1 MWFIND
7 LEVEN
12 KPWFGSIAS
21 PFNPENYIVAT
32 GWAIDNNPVQHLY
45 FDNKEDSLK
54 SDWLEKGLQGQRM
67 YVAHNATF
75 ELHWLLHNHFDVFLK
90 WVNGGGRIFCTQMAE
105 YMLSGQTEQ
114 YSKLEDLSV
123 KYRDQGV
130 DEHEVRKLD
139 EVKIL
144 WDNGVLTKDIDK
156 TLLLSYLCDEKHG
169 DIANTRRVCFAQY
182 NELVARGMW
191 KAFQKK
197 MDSLLFNA
205 MCTFFGLYVNMDV
218 ANENLEKQLA
228 DIERIKEEIKSY
240 VPKTD
245 DPYFEFSLSS
255 RFHISALLFGGTLTY
270 DTKVSY
276 DPVKY
281 VKVDGYEFT
290 YPESG
295 EKDFCTVEE
304 YNAGHKWATP
314 ETVTRFKSGKNK
326 GEIKP
331 FKVET
336 SEELLKWGTN
346 TVKLDGLIKFHDLPS
361 HVSELYIGKRP
372 EYRGAQAHKA
382 CGTPIYST
390 SDESL
395 DILSK
400 FTDLAK
406 PLARLAT
413 LIKDTGTY
421 YLMEKKGKIS
431 GMLQY
436 VEPNG
441 IVHHQLN
448 NCATITGRLSSSRPN
463 FQNLPRGDG
472 DESKG
477 EFKSRVKEMFESR
490 FGKDGRIVEVD
501 YTALEVVNAASI
513 TGDENLLEQ
522 LMKGT
527 DMHCYRLAFKEGK
540 PYEDVLRWCKD
551 ETYED
556 HLTWSKKR
564 SAIKTPSFADQ
575 YGASEYGVA
584 YAAGCTV
591 EFAREFQENERRLFP
606 QLKAFPHKVIRP
618 MVEAHGLVGLPRR
631 AQPDGAPV
639 YLYRTGVFKA
649 KSGIEYVFKQEPQR
663 KEGQNI
669 IDYKDTQLANYPFQG
684 ESSFIVQ
691 AACGFVIRWLISENF
706 FDGQVL
712 PINTVHDALYMDCA
726 TEELAIMTARKV
738 REIMADTPRL
748 LAEFIP
754 ELKEYNYH
762 TTPFP
767 AAGEI
772 GANMGNKRHVD

>member
-7 LEVEN
+7 LEVNN

-21 PFNPENYIVAT
+21 PFNPDNYIVAT
-32 GWAIDNNPVQHLY
+32 GWATDTGAVQHLY

-54 SDWLEKGLQGQRM
+54 SDWLEKGLEGQRM
-67 YVAHNATF
+67 YVGHNITF
-75 ELHWLLHNHFDVFLK
+75 ELQWLLHNHFDVLIK
-90 WVNGGGRIFCTQMAE
+90 WIKGGGRFFCTQYAE
-105 YMLSGQTEQ
+105 YMLTGQVHQ

-123 KYRDQGV
+123 KYRDSGT

-144 WDNGVLTKDIDK
+144 WENGVHTADIDK
-156 TLLLSYLCDEKHG
+156 KLLLSYLCDDNHG
-169 DIANTRRVCFAQY
+169 DIANTRRVCFKQY
-182 NELVARGMW
+182 AELQRRGMW

-205 MCTFFGLYVNMDV
+205 ICTFNGLYVDMDT
-218 ANENLEKQLA
+218 ANANLEKQLA
-228 DIERIKEEIKSY
+228 DIERIKDEIKGF

-245 DPYFEFSLSS
+245 DPHFEFSLSS
-255 RFHISALLFGGTLTY
+255 RFHLSALLFGGTISY

-281 VKVDGYEFT
+281 VKEECYQEVTADGSEVYHPT
-290 YPESG
+290 QNW
-295 EKDFCTVEE
+295 E
-304 YNAGHKWATP
+304 YLQNLP
-314 ETVTRFKSGKNK
+314 LVRYKSGKNK
-326 GEIKP
+326 GEPKT
-331 FKVET
+331 FKVDT
-336 SEELLKWGTN
+336 TVELLKWGTG
-346 TVKLDGLIKFHDLPS
+346 TVKLDGLIKFHELPS

-372 EYRGAQAHKA
+372 EYRGVQTHKA
-382 CGTPIYST
+382 CGTPIYSV

-395 DILSK
+395 DILAK
-400 FTDLAK
+400 FTELAK

-421 YLMEKKGKIS
+421 YLMEKKGKLS

-448 NCATITGRLSSSRPN
+448 NCATITGRLSASKPN

-477 EFKSRVKEMFESR
+477 EFKSRVKEMFKSR
-490 FGKDGRIVEVD
+490 FGSEGRIVEVD

-513 TGDENLLEQ
+513 TGDKNLLAQ
-522 LMKGT
+522 LLKGT
-527 DMHCYRLAFKEGK
+527 DMHCYRLAFKEGLE
-540 PYEDVLRWCKD
+540 YEDVLNRCKN
-551 ETYED
+551 EAYED
-556 HLTWSKKR
+556 NLTWTKKR

-575 YGASEYGVA
+575 YGATEYGVA

-591 EFAREFQENERRLFP
+591 EFAREFQENERKLFP
-606 QLKAFPHKVIRP
+606 ELKAYPSKFIRP
-618 MVEAHGLVGLPRR
+618 MVEETGLVGLPRR
-631 AQPDGAPV
+631 ALPDGGSP
-639 YLYRTGVFKA
+639 YLYRTGIFKS
-649 KSGIEYVFKQEPQR
+649 KSGIEYTFKQEPQR
-663 KEGQNI
+663 KEGQNV

-691 AACGFVIRWLISENF
+691 AACGHVIRWLIDNDF
-706 FDGQVL
+706 FGGQVL
-712 PINTVHDALYMDCA
+712 PINTVHDAIYLDCA
-726 TEELAIMTARKV
+726 TEELAIMAGKKV
-738 REIMADTPRL
+738 AEIMADTPKVL
-748 LAEFIP
+748 SEFIP

-762 TTPFP
+762 TTPYP
-767 AAGEI
+767 AAAEQ
-772 GANMGNKRHVD
+772 GADMGNKHHIE

>member
-21 PFNPENYIVAT
+21 PFNPDNYIVAT
-32 GWAIDNNPVQHLY
+32 GWATDNGPVQHLY

-54 SDWLEKGLQGQRM
+54 SDWLVKGLEGQRM
-67 YVAHNATF
+67 YVAHNVTF

-105 YMLSGQTEQ
+105 YMLSGQVDQ

-123 KYRDQGV
+123 KYRDVGV

-156 TLLLSYLCDEKHG
+156 TLLLSYLTDDKHG

-197 MDSLLFNA
+197 MDSVLFNA

-228 DIERIKEEIKSY
+228 DIDRIKEEIKSY

-255 RFHISALLFGGTLTY
+255 RFHLSALLFGGTISY

-281 VKVDGYEFT
+281 VKVESYEYT
-290 YPESG
+290 CGDNPVRYVP
-295 EKDFCTVEE
+295 V
-304 YNAGHKWATP
+304 GHASWHTSDW
-314 ETVTRFKSGKNK
+314 EITRYKAGKNK
-326 GEIKP
+326 GEPKT
-331 FKVET
+331 FKVDT
-336 SEELLKWGTN
+336 DEELLKWGTG
-346 TVKLDGLIKFHDLPS
+346 TVKLDGLIKFAELPS

-421 YLMEKKGKIS
+421 YLMEKKGKMS

-448 NCATITGRLSSSRPN
+448 NCATITGRLSSSRP
-463 FQNLPRGDG
+463 
-472 DESKG
+472 
-477 EFKSRVKEMFESR
+477 
-490 FGKDGRIVEVD
+490 
-501 YTALEVVNAASI
+501 
-513 TGDENLLEQ
+513 
-522 LMKGT
+522 
-527 DMHCYRLAFKEGK
+527 
-540 PYEDVLRWCKD
+540 
-551 ETYED
+551 
-556 HLTWSKKR
+556 
-564 SAIKTPSFADQ
+564 
-575 YGASEYGVA
+575 
-584 YAAGCTV
+584 
-591 EFAREFQENERRLFP
+591 
-606 QLKAFPHKVIRP
+606 
-618 MVEAHGLVGLPRR
+618 
-631 AQPDGAPV
+631 
-639 YLYRTGVFKA
+639 
-649 KSGIEYVFKQEPQR
+649 
-663 KEGQNI
+663 
-669 IDYKDTQLANYPFQG
+669 
-684 ESSFIVQ
+684 
-691 AACGFVIRWLISENF
+691 
-706 FDGQVL
+706 
-712 PINTVHDALYMDCA
+712 
-726 TEELAIMTARKV
+726 
-738 REIMADTPRL
+738 
-748 LAEFIP
+748 
-754 ELKEYNYH
+754 
-762 TTPFP
+762 
-767 AAGEI
+767 
-772 GANMGNKRHVD
+772 